1 MSHSRCIVF
10 MPMFVA
16 VAASV
21 RSATIAR
28 LDSSVFDH
36 PARAMSHAWEAADIH
51 PWETEQSDHDSD
63 SDGMPNDQDVAAE
76 ELVNG
81 LLELYL
87 LSQISARHFC
97 VLCYWAA
104 QAGVRGVVSK
114 YAYKP
119 GSSTGNYQRHLDSVL
134 GMGETK
140 GQIYNVQTIGHPNG
154 CVERK
159 ELVIP

>member
-51 PWETEQSDHDSD
+51 PWETEQSDDDSV

-81 LLELYL
+81 LLELLSFEPDIRPTFLRSL
-87 LSQISARHFC
+87 LLGCSSRRPWRRFQVC
-97 VLCYWAA
+97 V
-104 QAGVRGVVSK
+104 
-114 YAYKP
+114 
-119 GSSTGNYQRHLDSVL
+119 
-134 GMGETK
+134 
-140 GQIYNVQTIGHPNG
+140 
-154 CVERK
+154 
-159 ELVIP
+159 